1 MTKVLVLVNWR
12 VRYCDEVPSDLQPP
26 DYYVEG
32 RPYWFHRYFK
42 GDWDVDVVDVHSLPA
57 IEDFE
62 REKLRFYVLQTLRV
76 LPKLGQYDLIVSH
89 GMQSGVVLSL
99 WRKLFK
105 TKAKHIV
112 YDIGSFASASEEGAA
127 LRLMQKASKS
137 IDGLIYHTSSQLSYY
152 RKCFPWLV
160 GRSRFIPFGTDLEFF
175 QADDVEAYDDGAPY
189 FTCIGAGKR
198 DWDTLVEA
206 YRELDTDVRLKI
218 IGRVDDRYA
227 GIDGVDMIPHVPVKV
242 MKSYIKGA
250 LFCALPLEVYNYS
263 YGQMTLMQQM
273 AMGKCVVA
281 AAAPSLVDYAEDG
294 KSVLFYEPKN
304 VDDCRAKLK
313 TAIFDSTARDAVA
326 SCAPRYLAENRN
338 EEIMAAQIEAFY
350 AEVLQ
355 GGAR

>member
-1 MTKVLVLVNWR
+1 MLVNWR
-12 VRYCDEVPSDLQPP
+12 VRYCDEPPSDLQPP

-32 RPYWFHRYFK
+32 RPYWFYRYFK

-62 REKLRFYVLQTLRV
+62 REKLRFYVLQTMRV
-76 LPKLGQYDLIVSH
+76 LPRLGQYDLIVSH
-89 GMQSGVVLSL
+89 GAQSGVMLSL
-99 WRKLFK
+99 WRRLFK
-105 TKAKHIV
+105 TKAKHIIF
-112 YDIGSFASASEEGAA
+112 DIGSFSSASEEGAA

-137 IDGLIYHTSSQLSYY
+137 IDGLIYHTGSQLGYY

-160 GRSRFIPFGTDLEFF
+160 DRSRFIPFGTDLEFF
-175 QADDVEAYDDGAPY
+175 QADDVETYDDGTPY

-206 YRELDTDVRLKI
+206 YREIDTDVRLKI

-304 VDDCRAKLK
+304 AEDCRAKLK
-313 TAIFDSTARDAVA
+313 TAIFDSATRDAVA
-326 SCAPRYLAENRN
+326 ACAPHYLAENRN

-350 AEVLQ
+350 TEVLR